1 MKSKPDLDSFIAGG
15 AAAAV
20 ETKLSLPPAP
30 VASVGEVRL
39 TKSIRITRRLDR
51 MLKEEAHR
59 RTMMGARTS
68 ESDLIEEALLKYFN
82 S

>member
-1 MKSKPDLDSFIAGG
+1 MKGKPNVDSFIAGG

-20 ETKLSLPPAP
+20 ETQVPRAPAP
-30 VASVGEVRL
+30 VASMEEGRL

-51 MLKEEAHR
+51 ALKEEAHR
-59 RTMMGARTS
+59 RTMAGARTS
-68 ESDLIEEALLKYFN
+68 ESDLIEEALLRYFN

>member
-1 MKSKPDLDSFIAGG
+1 MKSKPNLDSFIAGG

-20 ETKLSLPPAP
+20 ETQTTKTVSP
-30 VASVGEVRL
+30 VASMEEGRL

-59 RTMMGARTS
+59 RTMDGARTS
-68 ESDLIEEALLKYFN
+68 ESDLIEEALLKYFKA
-82 S
+82 